1 MFRRVVALVALTL
14 VVIPVVAAHAGA
26 SARVEEAFRGAV
38 AEGAWRT
45 STTSFGW
52 THVSREQNGTKHLS
66 IHQFSDATVND
77 DGDVTAGTEIKGE
90 TTSNVSFAI
99 DTVHYTGA
107 SVAGVIPV
115 SRCTIVD
122 GQETNCVSAGTASLS
137 VTWVGMGPIPH
148 FPDTELVW
156 DDCLVVD
163 RNSSVEREA
172 TIAVSLSL
180 NGQDISASQEGF
192 AGFGKG
198 NSRLIFA
205 CPAG

>member
-1 MFRRVVALVALTL
+1 MFRRVVVLVALTL
-14 VVIPVVAAHAGA
+14 VAIPVVDTQAGA
-26 SARVEEAFRGAV
+26 SARIEDAFHGAF

-45 STTSFGW
+45 SSTSFGS
-52 THVSREQNGTKHLS
+52 TLVSREQNGTKHLS
-66 IHQFSDATVND
+66 IHQFSDATVNG

-99 DTVHYTGA
+99 DTVHYKGA

-122 GQETNCVSAGTASLS
+122 GEETNCVDAGTASLS
-137 VTWVGMGPIPH
+137 VTWVGVGPIPH
-148 FPDTELVW
+148 FPDTEVFW

-180 NGQDISASQEGF
+180 NGQAVAASQAGF
-192 AGFGKG
+192 AGFGTG
-198 NSRLIFA
+198 NNRLILA
-205 CPAG
+205 CPTG